1 MVRTFILRGE
11 SDQVL
16 SAIE

>member
-1 MVRTFILRGE
+1 MSRGE

-16 SAIE
+16 RVVK